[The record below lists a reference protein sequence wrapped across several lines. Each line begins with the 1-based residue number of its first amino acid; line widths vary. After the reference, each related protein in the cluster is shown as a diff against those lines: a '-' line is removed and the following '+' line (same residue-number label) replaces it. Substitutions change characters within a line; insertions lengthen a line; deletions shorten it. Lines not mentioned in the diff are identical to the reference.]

1 MKKFLCFVLMMCIM
15 GAIITGCSG
24 GQQQSTQTT
33 ENKLKIAYYA
43 FISEPYID
51 FDPSVEY
58 SNGIIVLHNI
68 YETLT
73 RYDINTEKIEPLL
86 AEEWTSNEDGTV
98 WNFKLRQGVKFHDGA
113 ELNAEA
119 VKKSI
124 ERTMDLQ
131 MGAAYIWDCVD
142 EIKVIDDYTV
152 EFVLSYPAPLDLIAS
167 AGYAAF
173 IISPNAV
180 DKDTGWFNE
189 GNEAGTGPYK
199 VQQVTKGEEVIL
211 AKFDDYWKGWS
222 DNQYDRVIIK
232 KIPESSSRRQLVEKG
247 EAQITSGLSVTD
259 IKALRENPAV
269 NVIEGPSWTNII
281 GFFNTEKKPLDNVD
295 FRKALCYA
303 FPYEEVVS
311 DIKEGMAY
319 KSTGLIPKG
328 LWGHDESLM
337 QYETDLQ
344 KAEEYLIKSG
354 VNSEGLKLELTF
366 TSGTEE
372 LRNMAQ
378 LYQVNLKK
386 LGIELQIQ
394 EMNWDNV
401 WEKSKNTNPEDRQD
415 ILFMQWWPDYASPM
429 SWLYSLV
436 YSEEDI
442 LFNLS
447 YIKDENLDVMIE
459 EADIL
464 SATDRVEAEKL
475 IVDVQKEVL
484 DKAYFIHAYDDKSV
498 WAVDAGFKGF
508 KPNPAYEGV
517 VFFYDTYYE

>member
-247 EAQITSGLSVTD
+247 EAQITSGLSVT
-259 IKALRENPAV
+259 
-269 NVIEGPSWTNII
+269 T
-281 GFFNTEKKPLDNVD
+281 
-295 FRKALCYA
+295 
-303 FPYEEVVS
+303 
-311 DIKEGMAY
+311 
-319 KSTGLIPKG
+319 
-328 LWGHDESLM
+328 
-337 QYETDLQ
+337 
-344 KAEEYLIKSG
+344 
-354 VNSEGLKLELTF
+354 
-366 TSGTEE
+366 
-372 LRNMAQ
+372 
-378 LYQVNLKK
+378 
-386 LGIELQIQ
+386 
-394 EMNWDNV
+394 
-401 WEKSKNTNPEDRQD
+401 
-415 ILFMQWWPDYASPM
+415 
-429 SWLYSLV
+429 
-436 YSEEDI
+436 
-442 LFNLS
+442 
-447 YIKDENLDVMIE
+447 
-459 EADIL
+459 
-464 SATDRVEAEKL
+464 
-475 IVDVQKEVL
+475 
-484 DKAYFIHAYDDKSV
+484 
-498 WAVDAGFKGF
+498 
-508 KPNPAYEGV
+508 
-517 VFFYDTYYE
+517 